1 MPQTFK
7 VVETIVLEDGSG
19 LDQLAEALM
28 VFSDMPFDLEYIGS
42 NKESVTMVRL
52 IRVAEK
58 PPDQTD
64 QIEAEEEVPDEQA
77 EEQQAED
84 QQPSSSSSKP
94 KFRQFAQGTILPR
107 PPSRPPP
114 ANLLVEQSNEQ
125 SSHGKLHYK
134 RLQPV
139 NVFTQ
144 HDDQHEKEEPE
155 TDSEWHA
162 SSWHSSGWKDGGWK
176 KRSNTECHVCGK
188 VRAEH
193 QNKKFCNLS
202 WRK

>member
-7 VVETIVLEDGSG
+7 VVETIVLEDGAG

-28 VFSDMPFDLEYIGS
+28 VLSDMPFDLEWIGS
-42 NKESVTMVRL
+42 NKESVAMVKL
-52 IRVAEK
+52 IRVSEK

-64 QIEAEEEVPDEQA
+64 QIEAEEEPDEQA
-77 EEQQAED
+77 DEQQAEE
-84 QQPSSSSSKP
+84 QQPSSSSSSKP
-94 KFRQFAQGTILPR
+94 QFRQFAQGTILPR

-114 ANLLVEQSNEQ
+114 VNLLLEQPNEQ
-125 SSHGKLHYK
+125 SSHDKSFYK

-144 HDDQHEKEEPE
+144 PGDQHEKEEPE

-162 SSWHSSGWKDGGWK
+162 SSWHFSDWKDGSWK

-193 QNKKFCNLS
+193 QNKKFCNVS
-202 WRK
+202 WKK